1 MAFSYEPYEPNLKEI
16 ASKFEELIKKG
27 VQLKFK
33 IMTELNEMVGWIN
46 NKNEAVIGTWNYDAT
61 GWTFQEWCKLNKIHL
76 VAV

>member
-1 MAFSYEPYEPNLKEI
+1 MHVSYEPYEPNLKEI

-33 IMTELNEMVGWIN
+33 IMTELNEMVGWVDN
-46 NKNEAVIGTWNYDAT
+46 QNSAVIGTWHYDAT
-61 GWTFQEWCKLNKIHL
+61 GWMFQEWCKLNKIHL